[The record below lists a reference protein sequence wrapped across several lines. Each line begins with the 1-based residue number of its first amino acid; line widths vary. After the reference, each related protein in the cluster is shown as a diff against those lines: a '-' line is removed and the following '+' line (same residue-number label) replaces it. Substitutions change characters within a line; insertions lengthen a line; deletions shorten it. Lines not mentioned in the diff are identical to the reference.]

1 MNHILNH
8 KYDNKPDNKIQEIYF
23 KLEQLRKNKCL
34 VTTPEELEAL
44 EREIRVL
51 TDQLA
56 SLILGQK
63 LQESLDSE
71 ESCEAEKV
79 LVKNWPARL
88 KNEGKI
94 KVNVC
99 TSTGTKVEISTHYY
113 RRSCDKRK
121 GKRSKGV
128 YAGLVLLGIH
138 ERCTP
143 SLASQIGIMAATLS
157 SFAEAQQVLSELG
170 VKLGVKVI
178 RKIAYRCAERARVV
192 QQMEAYSFDED
203 VVGRR
208 VVVSTDGGRIRIREN
223 KRGPKTNKGRTRYK
237 GAWREPKL
245 LLIYVVNE
253 EGKME
258 KSFAPIID
266 GMIKGPD
273 VLFELLRSYLHKLN
287 IKQADQV
294 LFVSDGAKWIWNRVS
309 TLAKSLG
316 LISEQIHELV
326 DFYHAVEH
334 LGSIARLRKSWN
346 ASTRKKWV
354 KKQRGLLLKGEVE
367 KVIEAVR
374 QICRGRKGKEISTE
388 RDYFINNQNR
398 MAYKKIKDMKLPI
411 GSGGVESTIRRVVNL
426 RLKGPCIFWLQ
437 ENADAML
444 MLRSFFKAGRWNVL
458 KSMANSP
465 LSLMEK

>member
-8 KYDNKPDNKIQEIYF
+8 KYDNKTDNKIQEIYI
-23 KLEQLRKNKCL
+23 KLEQLRKNKRL
-34 VTTPEELEAL
+34 VTTPEELETL
-44 EREIRVL
+44 EREIRAL

-79 LVKNWPARL
+79 LVKSWPARL

-94 KVNVC
+94 KVNIC
-99 TSTGTKVEISTHYY
+99 TSTGTKIEISTHYY
-113 RRSCDKRK
+113 RRNCDRRK

-143 SLASQIGIMAATLS
+143 ALASQVGILAATLS
-157 SFAEAQQVLSELG
+157 SFVEAQQVLLEQG
-170 VKLGVKVI
+170 IKLGVKVLQ
-178 RKIAYRCAERARVV
+178 KITYRCAERARAV
-192 QQMEAYSFDED
+192 QQMEAYSFSDSVE
-203 VVGRR
+203 GRR
-208 VVVSTDGGRIRIREN
+208 VIVSTDGGRIRLREN
-223 KRGPKTNKGRTRYK
+223 KRGPKTKKGRTRYD

-245 LLIYVVNE
+245 LLIYVVND

-258 KSFAPIID
+258 KSFAPVID
-266 GMIKGPD
+266 GIIKGPD
-273 VLFELLRSYLHKLN
+273 ALFELLHSYLRKLD
-287 IKQADQV
+287 IKPADQV

-309 TLAKSLG
+309 ALFKSLG
-316 LISEQIHELV
+316 LRSNQVHELV

-334 LGSIARLRKSWN
+334 LGSVAKLRKSWN

-374 QICRGRKGKEISTE
+374 QICRGRKGKEICTQ
-388 RDYFINNQNR
+388 RNYFIKNQNR

-411 GSGGVESTIRRVVNL
+411 GSGGVESSIRRVVNL
-426 RLKGPCIFWLQ
+426 RLKGPCIFWLK
-437 ENADAML
+437 ENADALL
-444 MLRSFFKAGRWNVL
+444 MLRSFFKAGRWNML
-458 KSMANSP
+458 KNMANSP
-465 LSLMEK
+465 LSVMEK

>member
-1 MNHILNH
+1 
-8 KYDNKPDNKIQEIYF
+8 
-23 KLEQLRKNKCL
+23 
-34 VTTPEELEAL
+34 
-44 EREIRVL
+44 
-51 TDQLA
+51 
-56 SLILGQK
+56 
-63 LQESLDSE
+63 LDSE
-71 ESCEAEKV
+71 ESREAEKI
-79 LVKNWPARL
+79 LVKSWPARL
-88 KNEGKI
+88 KNEGKV
-94 KVNVC
+94 KVNIS
-99 TSTGTKVEISTHYY
+99 TSTGTKIEISTYYY
-113 RRSCDKRK
+113 RRNCDRRK

-143 SLASQIGIMAATLS
+143 GLASQIGIMAATLS
-157 SFAEAQQVLSELG
+157 SFAEAQQVLLELG

-192 QQMEAYSFDED
+192 QLLCAYSFDEE
-203 VVGRR
+203 VAGRR
-208 VVVSTDGGRIRIREN
+208 VIVSSDGGRVRLREN
-223 KRGPKTNKGRTRYK
+223 KRGPKTKKGRTRYK

-253 EGKME
+253 EGKMVSRLKFLRNFSLE

-273 VLFELLRSYLHKLN
+273 ALFELLHSYLHKLN
-287 IKQADQV
+287 IKQADQL

-309 TLAKSLG
+309 TLVRSLG
-316 LISEQIHELV
+316 LISKQVHELI

-334 LGSIARLRKSWN
+334 LGSVARLRKSWN

-388 RDYFINNQNR
+388 RDYFVNNQNR

-444 MLRSFFKAGRWNVL
+444 MLRSFFKAGRWNML
-458 KSMANSP
+458 KNMANSP
-465 LSLMEK
+465 LSVMEK